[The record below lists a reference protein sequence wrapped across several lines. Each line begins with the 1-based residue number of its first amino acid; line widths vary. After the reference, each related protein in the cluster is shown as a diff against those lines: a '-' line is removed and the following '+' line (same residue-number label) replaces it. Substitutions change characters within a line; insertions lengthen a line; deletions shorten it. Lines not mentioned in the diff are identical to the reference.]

1 MQNKKKKIN
10 RNKAKRKKKKKEREK
25 ASYTEKVW
33 ESIKS
38 IHRIENKRR
47 YYVIK

>member
-10 RNKAKRKKKKKEREK
+10 RNKAKQKKKKEREK